1 MWTSRLFVPTHPVQ
15 INTPPRPTD
24 HRARYN
30 GWNMDERWGVTDYNW
45 TGTEYDFVTHQ
56 SVPKRGERPVIAFLG
71 GSASGSSVALQ
82 FAQQSG
88 EAGE

>member
-1 MWTSRLFVPTHPVQ
+1 MYDFCSLAFLQ

-30 GWNMDERWGVTDYNW
+30 GWNLDKRWEITEYNW
-45 TGTEYDFVTHQ
+45 TGTEYDFVREQTIPQ
-56 SVPKRGERPVIAFLG
+56 RGERPVIAFLG
-71 GSASGSSVALQ
+71 GSASKKTVALQ